1 MSKKTL
7 GRPPLTRK
15 QFMAKLV
22 RNEMTGCLEWHGL
35 KNANGYGRTTIRGR
49 NLTVHRYV
57 WELFNGP
64 ISQGLCVCHKCDNRQ
79 CAEPTHLFLG
89 TTKDNSEDMVRK
101 GRSLKG
107 ERNNKS
113 KLTPDDVRAIRA
125 SNERQVDLAARYGV
139 TQAMVSQ
146 VKLGNFWRHV
156 A

>member
-1 MSKKTL
+1 MKTL
-7 GRPPLTRK
+7 GRPPLTRE

-22 RNEMTGCLEWHGL
+22 RNEATGCLEWQGL
-35 KNANGYGRTTIRGR
+35 KNRGGYGKTTIRGKDW
-49 NLTVHRYV
+49 NVHRYV
-57 WELFNGP
+57 WTLVNGP
-64 ISQGLCVCHKCDNRQ
+64 IPDGLLVCHKCDNPQ
-79 CAEPTHLFLG
+79 CAEPEHLFLG

-139 TQAMVSQ
+139 AQNMISKI
-146 VKLGNFWRHV
+146 KLRRFWQHV